1 MPVRCVCRATAGL
14 RNAARQPSLAEHRA
28 VWQKTLSAPALQ
40 KLNRW
45 YVPEDVKQRY
55 QQLQLGWQEMDTRIA
70 SGDTGWYQSHIEDF
84 VGRIDAFVLALQH
97 YTEHKIQLVI
107 FMSLTGGR
115 ASCCWRW

>member
-1 MPVRCVCRATAGL
+1 M
-14 RNAARQPSLAEHRA
+14 
-28 VWQKTLSAPALQ
+28 Q

-70 SGDTGWYQSHIEDF
+70 SGSAGWYQSHIEDF

-107 FMSLTGGR
+107 FMLADGRPGHPAAGGDDP
-115 ASCCWRW
+115 ATHPPSGCATAE